1 MVIPTCEPDE
11 CHSSLPDRT
20 LAHYV
25 VRPYIYPPNPMSP
38 SKPSILINGFYGYQ
52 NLGDEAMLAGLVW
65 RLRQGDANR
74 DRPITVLSGN
84 PKDSQQRHRVNTF
97 PPLAH
102 RSKKELLRNAS
113 QSYLRTL
120 WQCKLLILGGGDL
133 LRDGVDYDVAGRWV
147 RSVQDAQRLGR
158 KTAIVGVSVGEIW
171 KPETQKLIPK
181 VLNSVELIAV
191 RDRLSQSRLQDLG
204 VRPPIHLMADM
215 ALWGL
220 PEISTQASP
229 ETPPQ
234 IGISLRLLSNRGQG
248 AGAIDIDRF
257 RQQMAQVLDHLVE
270 HHGAIVH
277 LLPFQSFANAY
288 HPADDDYLAALEVLR
303 YCRQSPQ
310 FVVHRHLGS
319 LGELQARLASLDL
332 VIAMRLHG
340 LILAAGL
347 GVPAIAASYDP
358 KVTGFMTELGQ
369 ADRCF
374 ELGEFEADRVCGIA
388 DGILADRAGARAGV
402 ERDLAAYKER
412 SAGFEAEFQRLLDGL

>member
-1 MVIPTCEPDE
+1 
-11 CHSSLPDRT
+11 
-20 LAHYV
+20 
-25 VRPYIYPPNPMSP
+25 MSP
-38 SKPSILINGFYGYQ
+38 SKPGIVINGFYGYQ

-84 PKDSQQRHRVNTF
+84 SQDSQKRHRVNTF

-102 RSKKELLRNAS
+102 RSKKELLRNVI
-113 QSYLRTL
+113 QSYRGTL
-120 WQCKLLILGGGDL
+120 WQNRLLILGGGDL
-133 LRDGVDYDVAGRWV
+133 LRDGVDYDVAGRWL

-171 KPETQKLIPK
+171 KPETQRLIPQ
-181 VLNSVELIAV
+181 VLNRVELIAV
-191 RDRLSQSRLQDLG
+191 RDRLSQARLQALG

-220 PEISTQASP
+220 PDVLAKSDPAA
-229 ETPPQ
+229 PPQ
-234 IGISLRLLSNRGQG
+234 IGVSLRLLSNRGQG
-248 AGAIDIDRF
+248 AKAIDIDRF
-257 RQQMAQVLDHLVE
+257 RQQVAQVLDHLIE
-270 HHGAIVH
+270 TQGAIVH

-288 HPADDDYLAALEVLR
+288 HPEDDDYLAALEVLR
-303 YCRQSPQ
+303 YSRQSPR

-319 LGELQARLASLDL
+319 LGELQERLAGLDL
-332 VIAMRLHG
+332 VIGMRLHG

-358 KVTGFMTELGQ
+358 KVTGFMAELGQ

-374 ELGEFEADRVCGIA
+374 ELGEFEADRVCNIA

-402 ERDLAAYKER
+402 ERDLADYKRR
-412 SAGFEAEFQRLLDGL
+412 SAGFEVEFQRLIDGL